1 MPKTTQ
7 QTIRLGNIDVT
18 VTRKRVS
25 RVNLRVRRDGSV
37 AVSAPARVP
46 LAQVRAF
53 VESREDWV
61 RSARTQALAR
71 QAAHAQSLRDG
82 GTTHLLGKTLSLS
95 VEKDLPSG
103 SAPYAIRTA
112 NTVVAHVPR
121 DDAGPANVDLA
132 LQTLWRATLQEVL
145 PPLFTRYEGQ
155 MGVHCT
161 GVRLRIMTSRWGSC
175 NVRTGRITLNLEL
188 ACHPASSVESVV
200 AHELCHLLEPSHNAR
215 FHALMDGFCPWWRD
229 AKTELNSLP
238 PTRPVL
244 P

>member
-1 MPKTTQ
+1 MPKTAQ

-61 RSARTQALAR
+61 RSARAQVLAR
-71 QAAHAQSLRDG
+71 QAARAQSLRDG
-82 GTTHLLGKTLSLS
+82 GTTRLLGKTLSLS

-103 SAPYAIRTA
+103 SAPYAIHTA
-112 NTVVAHVPR
+112 NAVVAHVPR

-132 LQTLWRATLQEVL
+132 LQALWRATLQEVL
-145 PPLFTRYEGQ
+145 PPLFARYECQ
-155 MGVHCT
+155 MDVRCT

>member
-1 MPKTTQ
+1 MPKTAQ

-61 RSARTQALAR
+61 RSARAQALAR
-71 QAAHAQSLRDG
+71 QVARAQSLRDG

-112 NTVVAHVPR
+112 NAVVAHVPR

-145 PPLFTRYEGQ
+145 PPLFVRYECQ
-155 MGVHCT
+155 MGVRCT